1 MGILNGS
8 TEDEEGEF
16 TYTGGREKLVID
28 YVVGKIKVRER
39 VVRKWAVWSWT
50 IIRGEYHWKGEGK
63 VRGKER
69 GKKRKKEVNGQRGE
83 EKGLGRA
90 WNETLERIEVDEKLE
105 IKTGLEKIGR

>member
-8 TEDEEGEF
+8 TEDKEF
-16 TYTGGREKLVID
+16 TYTGGREKLMID

-39 VVRKWAVWSWT
+39 VVKKWAVWSWT
-50 IIRGEYHWKGEGK
+50 IIRGEYHWRGEGK

-69 GKKRKKEVNGQRGE
+69 KKEVNGQRRE

-90 WNETLERIEVDEKLE
+90 WNGTLERRGK
-105 IKTGLEKIGR
+105 